1 MVNFDEAYST
11 WSIWFRYA
19 VALALFL
26 IGLSLRFTILSGQH
40 GTAFVTFYPAII
52 IGFYLCGTGP
62 GVLLVFLSG
71 IAGEY
76 FFIDPIQAFP
86 SDLISYSPLIFF
98 SLTSFLVGY
107 FIKRLHN
114 NAELHDV
121 LSLSLSTS
129 EERFRRVST
138 ITSDLIY
145 SCHREEDGHFHVD
158 WLNGNAEKVF
168 GYSNEEIIKSGGW
181 RSAVLQEDL
190 PIFQSQITDLL
201 PGRTSQCDLRILDQ
215 AGRIRHVHSVASVID
230 RLGQHILFGALQD
243 VTDQKEMEKKIL
255 MREFSLDHAN
265 EEVFWIDQSAR
276 IFDANETACQTL
288 GYSKS
293 ELQGLNVSDVDAIF
307 PVDKWHQHW
316 RELKQKGSL
325 RFESLHKTRDGKTF
339 PVEIVANHFFYNDM
353 EYNCAFVRDI
363 TQLKNLENDL
373 RKQAQ
378 IDYLTGVSNR
388 GHFMAQTEQELS
400 RAIRY
405 ENPLS
410 LLMLDIDF
418 FKQINDRHG
427 HKVGDTVLRTLAEL
441 TRQTLREVDV
451 IGRIGGEEFAILLP
465 ETGNEEAV
473 EAAERLKNAIA
484 DQKVPLAGGLPL
496 KFTVSIGVVSLV
508 SRTDNIDVLLDMAD
522 QALYEAKNS
531 GRNKVCV
538 FCMR

>member
-11 WSIWFRYA
+11 WSVWFRYA

-40 GTAFVTFYPAII
+40 GPAFVTFYPAII

-86 SDLISYSPLIFF
+86 ADLKSYSPLMFF
-98 SLTSFLVGY
+98 ALTSFLVGF

-114 NAELHDV
+114 NAELHDA
-121 LSLSLSTS
+121 LSLNLSAS

-138 ITSDLIY
+138 IISDLIY
-145 SCHREEDGHFHVD
+145 SCHRDEDGQFHVD
-158 WLNGNAEKVF
+158 WLSGNAEKVF
-168 GYSNEEIIKSGGW
+168 GYSNEEIIKAGGW
-181 RSAVLQEDL
+181 RSAVLQQDL

-215 AGRIRHVHSVASVID
+215 AGRIHHIHSVVTVID

-243 VTDQKEMEKKIL
+243 VTDQKELEKKIL

-276 IFDANETACQTL
+276 IFDVNETACQTL
-288 GYSKS
+288 GYSRS
-293 ELQGLNVSDVDAIF
+293 ELQRLNVGDIDPIF
-307 PVDKWHQHW
+307 PVDKWHEHW

-378 IDYLTGVSNR
+378 TDYLTGVSNR
-388 GHFMAQTEQELS
+388 GYFMAQTEQELS

-405 ENPLS
+405 GNPLS
-410 LLMLDIDF
+410 LFMLDIDF
-418 FKQINDRHG
+418 FKQINDSHG
-427 HKVGDTVLRTLAEL
+427 HKIGDAVLRELTEL

-465 ETGNEEAV
+465 ETGNEEAL
-473 EAAERLKNAIA
+473 EAAERLKNVIA
-484 DQKVPLAGGLPL
+484 NKKIPLEGGLPL
-496 KFTVSIGVVSLV
+496 KFTVSIGVASLV
-508 SRTDNIDVLLDMAD
+508 SRTDNVDVLLDMAD

-538 FCMR
+538 FCMH